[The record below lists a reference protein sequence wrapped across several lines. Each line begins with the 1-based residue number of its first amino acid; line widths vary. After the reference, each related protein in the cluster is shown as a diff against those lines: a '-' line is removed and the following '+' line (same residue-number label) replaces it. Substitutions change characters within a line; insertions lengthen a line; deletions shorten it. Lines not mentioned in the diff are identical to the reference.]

1 MKPIVAAAPS
11 PQQTGIGTGMRTF
24 MTARMPATE
33 ASTTA
38 LHHAVW
44 PGFSLLPADN
54 VCGHAF
60 MYSATTGAGKSFLLQ
75 DMLRAAFGTPCAG
88 GHHAQ

>member
-11 PQQTGIGTGMRTF
+11 PRQTGIGTGMRAF
-24 MTARMPATE
+24 MTAHMPVTV
-33 ASTTA
+33 ASAMA
-38 LHHAVW
+38 LHHTVW
-44 PGFSLLPADN
+44 PWFSLLQADN

-60 MYSATTGAGKSFLLQ
+60 MYSATTGAGKTFLLQ
-75 DMLRAAFGTPCAG
+75 DVLRAASGTPCAG

>member
-11 PQQTGIGTGMRTF
+11 PRQTGIGTGMRAF

-33 ASTTA
+33 ASVTA
-38 LHHAVW
+38 LHHTVW
-44 PGFSLLPADN
+44 PGFSLLPADDL
-54 VCGHAF
+54 CGHTF
-60 MYSATTGAGKSFLLQ
+60 IYSGTPSAGKSTLFQ
-75 DMLRAAFGTPCAG
+75 DVVRSALRTPCAG